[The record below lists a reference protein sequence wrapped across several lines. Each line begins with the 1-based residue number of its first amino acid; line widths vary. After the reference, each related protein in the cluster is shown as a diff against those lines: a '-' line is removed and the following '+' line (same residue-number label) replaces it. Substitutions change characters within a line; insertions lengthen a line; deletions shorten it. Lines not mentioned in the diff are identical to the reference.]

1 MSSPKIIVLC
11 GTSREA
17 SLVSHL
23 IAGLAVRGLCVEVQ
37 RTRVG
42 EAIVLEDGVEY
53 LNLVQGPNITDVQ
66 KELEKLRSLK
76 CMDFD
81 CAYDEMPMSN
91 GHHKGTA
98 FYNNLPKYRRRDK
111 RHVRKG

>member
-1 MSSPKIIVLC
+1 MPKITVLC

-17 SLVSHL
+17 LFASHL
-23 IAGLAVRGLCVEVQ
+23 IAGLAVRGLCIEVQ
-37 RTRVG
+37 LIRAD
-42 EAIVLEDGVEY
+42 EIIVLEDGAEY

-66 KELEKLRSLK
+66 KEIQKLRSLK
-76 CMDFD
+76 CSDFD
-81 CAYDEMPMSN
+81 RAYDEMPMSN

-111 RHVRKG
+111 RRTRKG